1 MIVGKDN
8 NISAAVENGF
18 CKLTKINRGKSR
30 TACGYVCYALYVK
43 ARIDTNYLELL
54 LLFVSET
61 IIYKTQ
67 RRRYV
72 SNVYPAVCDSGAVVY
87 KLSEK

>member
-1 MIVGKDN
+1 MSVTL
-8 NISAAVENGF
+8 F
-18 CKLTKINRGKSR
+18 
-30 TACGYVCYALYVK
+30 YVK
-43 ARIDTNYLELL
+43 ARVDTNYLELL

-72 SNVYPAVCDSGAVVY
+72 SLMSILACSVTVGAVVY